1 MPTESSLAE
10 LETMRSRAARETY
23 SDGILE
29 LVVGVLFFIVALAS
43 GRPAFYWMYIIAIL
57 ILGPGLKRL
66 KAHYTYPRIGFVKLP
81 DEQPRRLQRGILTWV
96 LGVFLLVAAVL
107 TVTGHLTDNLAWRR
121 AAPALGGMLFAG
133 GFLYLAQRS
142 RLWRHYLL
150 ATASASVGLLMTWP
164 LVAEPYGNL
173 RVWALLMALL
183 SLAMGAYVLRRF
195 VREHPIVEERMPDVG

>member
-1 MPTESSLAE
+1 MTSETD
-10 LETMRSRAARETY
+10 LEKLEEMRRSAARETY

-29 LVVGVLFFIVALAS
+29 LVVGVLFFIVALAT
-43 GRPAFYWMYIIAIL
+43 GRPAFYWTYLVAIL

-66 KAHYTYPRIGFVKLP
+66 KARYTYPRIGFVKLP
-81 DEQPRRLQRGILTWV
+81 DEQPRRLQQSILTWV
-96 LGVFLLVAAVL
+96 LGVFLLVAVVL
-107 TVTGHLTDNLAWRR
+107 TLTGHLTDNLAWRR

-150 ATASASVGLLMTWP
+150 AAASVSVGLLMTWP
-164 LVAEPYGNL
+164 LVSEPYGNL

-183 SLAMGAYVLRRF
+183 NLAMGAYVLRQF
-195 VREHPIVEERMPDVG
+195 VRQHPIVEERMPDVG